1 MRGCTC
7 AGPALCPW
15 CTALARRAGV
25 LAPAEAPALS
35 EAAFMAAVIRLAKEH
50 GWLCWHAY
58 SAKKSVPGYPDLT
71 LAKVG
76 RPVLFAELKVP
87 GGHVTLQQQ
96 AWLDAL
102 TLADGKQVHVWVSD
116 NWLLIEVRLKG

>member
-1 MRGCTC
+1 MRLTELEYQNLIARGNLPHVEQSLPPQPFFSEQ
-7 AGPALCPW
+7 AFQA
-15 CTALARRAGV
+15 AVVRLARQ
-25 LAPAEAPALS
+25 
-35 EAAFMAAVIRLAKEH
+35 H

-102 TLADGKQVHVWVSD
+102 TLADGKQVHVWVPD
-116 NWLLIEVRLKG
+116 NWPLIEARLKG